1 MMYYINLSNP
11 LDKRIKFENQTK
23 TAEQIGIAK
32 ETLSRI
38 LSGKQG
44 ASKIMAYCITKAYDN
59 KAEILDY
66 FEYEGE

>member
-1 MMYYINLSNP
+1 MYYINLSNP

-23 TAEQIGIAK
+23 TAQQIGIAK

-44 ASKIMAYCITKAYDN
+44 TSKVIAYCITKTYDSE
-59 KAEILDY
+59 AEILDY

>member
-1 MMYYINLSNP
+1 MYYINLSNP

-44 ASKIMAYCITKAYDN
+44 ASKVIAYCITKTYN
-59 KAEILDY
+59 NEAEILDY

>member
-1 MMYYINLSNP
+1 MYYINLSNP

-23 TAEQIGIAK
+23 IAEQIGIAK

-44 ASKIMAYCITKAYDN
+44 ASKKMAYCITKAYNN
-59 KAEILDY
+59 KAEILEY

>member
-1 MMYYINLSNP
+1 MYYINLKNP

-23 TAEQIGIAK
+23 TAEYIGIAK

-44 ASKIMAYCITKAYDN
+44 ASKVRAYCITKAYDSE
-59 KAEILDY
+59 AEILDY